1 VQLPEVSAGRRM
13 QKQLYGDDFCL
24 SNRSEVSSEVDE
36 TRLRRRPFVPY
47 RIDEDKLSKIDNLF
61 TPFGYQH
68 ELAASLPNTAIMSK
82 FGFDQDSNFM
92 LLSDSDDDDDSEDGG
107 DGDASVNSTLS
118 SGTPSL
124 SLSSVAENHSLAYSG
139 YTKSSVMRTPNS
151 TAMAASSDNPADI
164 AAFDF
169 KVFSPTDSGSDRY
182 RPPPP
187 SSSYPSRSIA
197 AKHREGDDAAA
208 ALSSASLSR
217 PIIVASSPVRAR
229 SSHFRLGGHI
239 LRHHHPNH
247 GDDNTAPTH
256 TADRAE
262 DRLSPHLDDGSI
274 YTGAHMHS
282 HSASMSMP
290 RAKNDIVAHAASHS
304 VTAGSLNPK
313 LSDFGHPPYSFDNY
327 HYKPPTTAPVG
338 TSRNRSSS
346 SQSSEQAAKGRSI
359 SDLLA
364 HLDPLSCNVSSGFRA
379 KQFLSKKKKKNDDS
393 VQVVEE
399 QSWMSDDNEEEEE
412 EVDQNGAYGSFDD
425 QTGETDAGFFNS
437 HLNEPGG
444 SRSNPHLHRKLMR
457 IRAEK
462 LIDHS
467 FTKKLFS
474 KKASTSQVQDL
485 IKRMESV
492 LQLMDKDDSGFVTWE
507 CFARLILAVAPS
519 HLLRADVLAFMSGEL
534 LWLSLQPSLSVF
546 TFSVVIT
553 FNSSN

>member
-1 VQLPEVSAGRRM
+1 M
-13 QKQLYGDDFCL
+13 QKQQLYGDDFCL
-24 SNRSEVSSEVDE
+24 SNRSEVSSGVDE
-36 TRLRRRPFVPY
+36 TRLRRRPFVPF
-47 RIDEDKLSKIDNLF
+47 RIDEDKLSKIDSLF
-61 TPFGYQH
+61 THGYQH

-92 LLSDSDDDDDSEDGG
+92 LLSDSDDDDDSEGGDEDG

-124 SLSSVAENHSLAYSG
+124 SLSLVAENHSLAYSG
-139 YTKSSVMRTPNS
+139 YTKSSVMRNPS
-151 TAMAASSDNPADI
+151 AMAASSDNPADM

-169 KVFSPTDSGSDRY
+169 KVFSPTDSSSDRY
-182 RPPPP
+182 RPPPS

-197 AKHREGDDAAA
+197 AEKHREGDDEDFPVAAP
-208 ALSSASLSR
+208 SSSSSSSR
-217 PIIVASSPVRAR
+217 PIIVASSPPVRTRA
-229 SSHFRLGGHI
+229 SHFRLGGHI

-247 GDDNTAPTH
+247 EDSNTAPTH
-256 TADRAE
+256 TTHRAE
-262 DRLSPHLDDGSI
+262 DRLPLHLEDGSI
-274 YTGAHMHS
+274 YTGAHMCS
-282 HSASMSMP
+282 RSASMP
-290 RAKNDIVAHAASHS
+290 RAKNDIIAHTASHS
-304 VTAGSLNPK
+304 VTAGSLDPK
-313 LSDFGHPPYSFDNY
+313 LSDLVHPTSSFDNY
-327 HYKPPTTAPVG
+327 SYKPPTTAPVG
-338 TSRNRSSS
+338 TSHYNRSSP
-346 SQSSEQAAKGRSI
+346 SEQAKGRSI
-359 SDLLA
+359 ADLLA
-364 HLDPLSCNVSSGFRA
+364 HLDPLSSNVSSGFRA
-379 KQFLSKKKKKNDDS
+379 KQFLSKKKKNDT

-399 QSWMSDDNEEEEE
+399 NSWMSDDDEEEEAA
-412 EVDQNGAYGSFDD
+412 DQTGAYESFDD

-444 SRSNPHLHRKLMR
+444 SRLNPHLHRKMMR

-534 LWLSLQPSLSVF
+534 LWLSLQPSLSVCVFLTGLQLSDF
-546 TFSVVIT
+546 TF
-553 FNSSN
+553 FCCYYLQ